1 MNTSDFQNLPNVTI
15 SGSGRFG
22 GGSYNEVTI
31 SGSGHCQSDVVCR
44 ELHVS
49 GSGHLGGRLECTDN
63 LRASGNVH
71 IDGDTAAGEV
81 KISGAGHFGA
91 SLECGGLRVSGA
103 MHVNKTLRAG
113 EVRVSGAIR
122 ASDVEA
128 ESFHLSGVADI
139 SGLLNAETVEIEF
152 YGAKSSPVR
161 IASIGCTTLKA
172 HRSSRCDGGWG
183 LGRLFRSDDKSKPMM
198 EAKTIEGDDIELEY
212 TDAEVVRGSRVTIGE
227 GCRIGRV
234 EYTESLN
241 ACESCTIGES
251 VKLD

>member
-31 SGSGHCQSDVVCR
+31 SGSGSCQGDVVCR

-49 GSGHLGGRLECTDN
+49 GSGHFGGRLECTDN
-63 LRASGNVH
+63 LRASGSVH

-103 MHVNKTLRAG
+103 MHMDKTLRAG
-113 EVRVSGAIR
+113 EVKASGAIR

-128 ESFHLSGVADI
+128 ESFYLSGAADI

-152 YGAKSSPVR
+152 FGAKSPVR
-161 IASIGCTTLKA
+161 IASIGCTALKA

-183 LGRLFRSDDKSKPMM
+183 LGRLFRSDDKPKPMM
-198 EAKTIEGDDIELEY
+198 EVKTIEGDDIELEY
-212 TDAEVVRGSRVTIGE
+212 TAAEVVRGSRVTIGE

-241 ACESCTIGES
+241 ACDSCTIGES
-251 VKLD
+251 VKLG

>member
-1 MNTSDFQNLPNVTI
+1 MNTSDFQNLSNISI
-15 SGSGRFG
+15 SGSGRFN
-22 GGSYNEVTI
+22 GGSYNEIAI
-31 SGSGHCQSDVVCR
+31 SGSGSCQGDVVCR

-63 LRASGNVH
+63 LRASGSVH

-81 KISGAGHFGA
+81 IISGAGHFGA

-103 MHVNKTLRAG
+103 MHVEGTLRAG
-113 EVRVSGAIR
+113 EVKVSGAVR

-128 ESFHLSGVADI
+128 ESFYVSGSANI
-139 SGLLNAETVEIEF
+139 TGLLNAETVEIEF
-152 YGAKSSPVR
+152 HGVKSPVQ
-161 IASIGCTTLKA
+161 IASIGCTSLKA
-172 HRSSRCDGGWG
+172 HRSPRFDGGWG
-183 LGRLFRSDDKSKPMM
+183 LGRLFRSDDKPKPMM
-198 EAKTIEGDDIELEY
+198 EVKTIEGDDIELEY
-212 TDAEVVRGSRVTIGE
+212 TVAEVVRGSRVTIGE

-251 VKLD
+251 VRLD